1 MIMEPK
7 KTQVYEMS
15 FLANS
20 LKEARAMLVDCGF
33 YITVRWPRLEG
44 DEYIFKVVV

>member
-1 MIMEPK
+1 MK
-7 KTQVYEMS
+7 QYELAI
-15 FLANS
+15 LANS
-20 LKEARAMLVDCGF
+20 LKDARAMLRDCGF

>member
-1 MIMEPK
+1 MKNREVRIF
-7 KTQVYEMS
+7 EMT

-20 LKEARAMLVDCGF
+20 LKEAKEMLRDCGLHV
-33 YITVRWPRLEG
+33 TVRWPRLEG